1 MLSCLGSM
9 KTLGDCMGT
18 HRAHRFAV
26 IAASSLGA
34 LALVAQAFAQVD
46 LVGDWLKIGQE
57 GNVVSGAGPYPNDF
71 TGIPLNDEG
80 RAASLAFNPES
91 LEQLQ
96 RQCMPWSVHYM
107 MYGPQGIRVSAIR
120 DPDTGNPMGLHVNPI
135 LDRMAMDIWL
145 DGRADL
151 PATAQHTSAGFSR
164 GVWHGNTLET
174 TTTHIKDGF
183 LNRGGV
189 PNSSQEVLTMF
200 FSRHA
205 TLLTITAVVTD
216 PVYLTAP
223 YPWAES
229 FRLNDVSGPS
239 PMLGGAGMRCLPE
252 EVVEGLSDGYHT
264 STYLPGKNPLTNYLW
279 QYYGIP
285 RQAALGGEQTMS
297 PDYVKTLRAVYK
309 RPTAYCHQYCCG
321 SNSSRAGT
329 GITPPPE
336 WCKQ

>member
-1 MLSCLGSM
+1 MDNGR
-9 KTLGDCMGT
+9 T
-18 HRAHRFAV
+18 HRFAV
-26 IAASSLGA
+26 IVASGLFA
-34 LALVAQAFAQVD
+34 LALVAQTALADVD
-46 LVGDWLKIGQE
+46 LIGDWEKIGQQ
-57 GNVVSGAGPYPNDF
+57 GNVVSLDGPYPNDF

-80 RAASLAFNPES
+80 RAASLAFNPEA

-120 DPDTGNPMGLHVNPI
+120 DPDTGNPMGLHVDPI
-135 LDRMAMDIWL
+135 IDRMPMDIWL

-151 PATAQHTSAGFSR
+151 PAAAPHSSAGYTR

-183 LNRGGV
+183 LTRGGV

-200 FSRHA
+200 FNRHG
-205 TLLTITAVVTD
+205 TLLTITALVND

-229 FRLNDVSGPS
+229 FRLNNVGGQSIA
-239 PMLGGAGMRCLPE
+239 LAGAGMRCLPE
-252 EVVEGLSDGYHT
+252 EVIEGLSDGYHT
-264 STYLPGKNPLTNYLW
+264 STYLPGKNPLSNYLW

-285 RQAALGGEQTMS
+285 QQAALGGEQTMS
-297 PDYVKTLRAVYK
+297 PDYQKTLRTGYK

-321 SNSSRAGT
+321 GGTSRAGGGFT
-329 GITPPPE
+329 LPLAGCTR
-336 WCKQ
+336 